1 MTPLQ
6 KLVEM
11 LDADGHA
18 DAALSLIEVDHLMR
32 EYAFSRDPLTEKA
45 AELGLGLRLLVAD
58 WVGGRAA
65 NSTTAG
71 RFRVLEGGKA

>member
-6 KLVEM
+6 KLVAL

-18 DAALSLIEVDHLMR
+18 DAALSLIEADHLMR

-45 AELGLGLRLLVAD
+45 SEPGMYLRRLVAD
-58 WVGGRAA
+58 WIGGLVTRPRP
-65 NSTTAG
+65 SS
-71 RFRVLEGGKA
+71 RKGK